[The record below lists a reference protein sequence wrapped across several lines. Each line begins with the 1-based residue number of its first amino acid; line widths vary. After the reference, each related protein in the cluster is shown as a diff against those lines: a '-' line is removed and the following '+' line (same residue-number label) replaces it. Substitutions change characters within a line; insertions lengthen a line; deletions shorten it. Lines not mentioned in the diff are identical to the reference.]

1 MRHVMTVA
9 TMLYRKPDKKETIS
23 ASEEQIIGNANHAN
37 VLVSSTL
44 DGGTTPARAGRE
56 QGLKW
61 VKQNELITDICMSQE
76 IFPFLLKKHF
86 LKFE

>member
-1 MRHVMTVA
+1 
-9 TMLYRKPDKKETIS
+9 MLYIKSDKKGTLIS
-23 ASEEQIIGNANHAN
+23 ASDEQIIGNANHTN

-44 DGGTTPARAGRE
+44 DGGTTPAAAGRE

-61 VKQNELITDICMSQE
+61 VKQNELITDVCMLQG